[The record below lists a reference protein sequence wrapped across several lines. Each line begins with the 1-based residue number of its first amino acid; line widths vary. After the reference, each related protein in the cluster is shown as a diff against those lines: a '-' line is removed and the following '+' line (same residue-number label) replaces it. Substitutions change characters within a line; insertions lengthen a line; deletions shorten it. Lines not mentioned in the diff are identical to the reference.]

1 MLEFVQTVTDL
12 QTFLRYLLQLVLLVS
27 MLIVHKSILTLQL
40 LKYLMEMIQL
50 QVQLH
55 MLLSSLLM
63 VQLQLIQ
70 QLSQFL
76 MVTLQLLAQ

>member
-1 MLEFVQTVTDL
+1 MLEFVQTVADL

-27 MLIVHKSILTLQL
+27 MLIVHKSILTQQL

-63 VQLQLIQ
+63 AQLQLIQ